1 MTARRVSALLAW
13 LLAFSLA
20 AHRDERGFWNP
31 LPDFKGILNA
41 IGSLFSDLRDAAF
54 DTLAALENGLLQVVN
69 GVLTIGGNISYIV
82 QTVGLDV
89 WNGITAGFGAIG
101 DLVHWFG
108 QLAVNTL
115 IDAASHFSDWAGR
128 LGMLLVAGVRDTG
141 GAVHDVLSWF
151 GQLLVNAISSAG
163 GSVTDLV
170 KWFGTQIVNTA
181 TDVGGALRD
190 AATSLATTFAN
201 GVTDVGGALVD
212 RIEHVGESILH
223 IGDRVGSAVE
233 GVGEKGIQAA
243 LDHKTDLLTAL
254 VGGPALEAIVHE
266 MGGWQRVGDD
276 VVAGLRVGGKDVK
289 SFAGDTFTYILDA
302 FIGTGHIEPD
312 AAPAQAA
319 QALAIA
325 TAFGL
330 AAQVPGIV
338 QGLLPTENP
347 TATTYLGGF
356 LGKFAG
362 WDLII
367 EAVLGTAIYAALHR
381 PMEQHLNEQ
390 TTTNIPRERDL
401 DELLSRRKIDA
412 ETYTKY
418 HRRHGYT
425 DGWTTH
431 MLDAAYHPARIFE
444 LARIMR
450 FVDISDDQLDIVLN
464 DAGYRPDVVD
474 LLRPALHALARNT
487 STAKLVSEA
496 FTALSDGFIDGAAFG
511 AAMDAA
517 GITPAEQGLM
527 QLAAETAYSR
537 TVKSEMLSAFRSR
550 AAADALTDDELRAG
564 LAGLGIED
572 RKIIV
577 EVARA
582 NIARLKKPV
591 HTVDKAHEA
600 AVNKTRATLT
610 AAYKLQ
616 LRKGLISADQL
627 QAQLVLIG
635 IPGFQ
640 AAAIVELTKAEMF
653 TPPKVDQGNTPVE
666 VSKRVHKNLEDAY
679 VLQFRTGKISAD
691 QLHSQLVAIGIND
704 LEAQTVVAREQARK
718 KPAAVTKTKQTA
730 ATVAKQLQD
739 TLAAAYV
746 EQFAKWLISG
756 DQLEADLIAVGLTPE
771 VAHAKRLLEDAR
783 RTKKPST
790 VP

>member
-1 MTARRVSALLAW
+1 MTARRLTSLLFAWVVALALRT
-13 LLAFSLA
+13 
-20 AHRDERGFWNP
+20 HRDEHGWSPF
-31 LPDFKGILNA
+31 PDFKGILN
-41 IGSLFSDLRDAAF
+41 G
-54 DTLAALENGLLQVVN
+54 
-69 GVLTIGGNISYIV
+69 
-82 QTVGLDV
+82 
-89 WNGITAGFGAIG
+89 IG
-101 DLVHWFG
+101 DVLDKLKTFVSNIVDSVKWFG
-108 QLAVNTL
+108 QLAVNAIGDIGGKLHDLLAWFGQVAINTFTSIGGSL
-115 IDAASHFSDWAGR
+115 HDVLAWFGQILVNTATAAASNFSDWAGK
-128 LGMLLVAGVRDTG
+128 LGMLLVAGVRDAG

-181 TDVGGALRD
+181 TDVGGALKD
-190 AATSLATTFAN
+190 AATSLATTVAN

-254 VGGPALEAIVHE
+254 VGGAAVEAIVSE
-266 MGGWQRVGDD
+266 MGGWETVGDD
-276 VVAGLRVGGKDVK
+276 VMAALRVGGKDVK
-289 SFAGDTFTYILDA
+289 SFAGDVFTGILDA

-338 QGLLPTENP
+338 QGIIPTENP
-347 TATTYLGGF
+347 AATTYLGGF
-356 LGKFAG
+356 LAKFAG

-367 EAVLGTAIYAALHR
+367 EAGLGTAIYTALRR

-390 TTTNIPRERDL
+390 TTSNIPRERDL
-401 DELLSRRKIDA
+401 DELVSRRKID
-412 ETYTKY
+412 TDRYDTY
-418 HRRHGYT
+418 HRRHGYSSE
-425 DGWTTH
+425 WTAQ

-450 FVDISDDQLDIVLN
+450 FVDISDDQLNMLLE

-474 LLRPALHALARNT
+474 VLRPAMHALARNT

-496 FTALSDGFIDGAAFG
+496 FTALRDGFIDGASFG

-517 GITPAEQGLM
+517 GITPEEQGLM
-527 QLAAETAYSR
+527 QLAAETAYQV

-572 RKIIV
+572 RKIVV
-577 EVARA
+577 EVSRA
-582 NIARLKKPV
+582 NIARLRKPV
-591 HTVDKAHEA
+591 NNVDRAHEA

-616 LRKGLISADQL
+616 FRKGLITADQL

-635 IPGFQ
+635 IPDFQ
-640 AAAIVELTKAEMF
+640 AGAIVELTKAETF

-666 VSKRVHKNLEDAY
+666 VSKRVHKNLGEAY
-679 VLQFRTGKISAD
+679 VLQFRTGKITAD
-691 QLHSQLVAIGIND
+691 QLHAQLVAIGIND

-718 KPAAVTKTKQTA
+718 KPAPVTKTKSTA
-730 ATVAKQLQD
+730 ATVAKQLRD
-739 TLAAAYV
+739 TLAAAYE
-746 EQFAKWLISG
+746 EQFRKWLISG

-771 VAHAKRLLEDAR
+771 VAHAKRLLEEAR
-783 RTKKPST
+783 RAKKPTT